1 LTNIVP
7 DISVAQNL
15 TELALY
21 VGMPVTGAGIP
32 AGAYITQILS
42 GTNQI
47 QISTNA
53 NVSSALTL
61 INGGKL
67 DGFIT
72 IK

>member
-1 LTNIVP
+1 
-7 DISVAQNL
+7 
-15 TELALY
+15 
-21 VGMPVTGAGIP
+21 MPVTGAGIP